1 MILVLRVGIVGWLR
15 KGMVL
20 DLKLCRDVVTGWSTA
35 KAMIEREHD
44 LASGFE
50 ESRDGSGKVRD
61 AQGEHSI

>member
-44 LASGFE
+44 LASGFD

-61 AQGEHSI
+61 ALREQSI